1 MHSIGSWFLGSRRG
15 RQRPF
20 QRMVI
25 TAVVRRTLTWAMLLV
40 LPAMLVGSVVASPA
54 YAQPNDAA
62 DPPGV
67 PDEARAAGV
76 NLPWLTLGL
85 SPGMDLYPD
94 NSQRVTVPVP
104 AGLTATRVQGMIHAP
119 MNITTG
125 YLEISDGDG
134 TVLATVN
141 LPPAAAAQASTVSPP
156 PAAAAQALTPFDVD
170 ISAARARASSVD
182 LSFTLRALDG
192 ADQVCGPGQRLT
204 LSGLATVFTGNQSP
218 VTSIATFF
226 PPVLE
231 QVTIYAPTDAAAA
244 EQQALLTLVST
255 LARIYK
261 PLKLEISVVSRPR
274 GAAPP
279 PASGLSRAV
288 VVETGPP
295 GLSVERAGTPG
306 AYLRVSGEG
315 DGISDQMSLLVN
327 GLQPMAQAATAR
339 IDKAG
344 SDPALGGDT
353 VTFSQLKV
361 GGEATFI
368 KTSSLQVGIDRT
380 LLGSRFDRAQVHLL
394 ADYTPVQKDDA
405 ATVVIQSGNIV
416 VYRAL
421 LDSSGLLDATFDLDS
436 QMLGKQWIDLE
447 LALTYTPHQVCG
459 PLMARMSFR
468 IDPRSTLTMHR
479 GGDPLGG
486 FAAFPYEFSP
496 SFVVALDGSSPN
508 QLAYAARVVAAIA
521 RLTRTELTPQVVDLQ
536 AAANANSGALI
547 VASSKA
553 ITQTSLNPPVSG
565 DGSAINFALPA
576 ELRVNIDQGLGSI
589 QAFADAPRNRSVVLV
604 TTTGEWTLVDPLFGY
619 IDGSVRDWSQL
630 TGDVLAAGA
639 GATPTEATIR
649 PVGNVFEPPRS
660 GPSGLV
666 VGGIV
671 AGVLGAIAVLA
682 AILFSRRRHTRAA
695 TDLES

>member
-1 MHSIGSWFLGSRRG
+1 
-15 RQRPF
+15 
-20 QRMVI
+20 
-25 TAVVRRTLTWAMLLV
+25 
-40 LPAMLVGSVVASPA
+40 
-54 YAQPNDAA
+54 
-62 DPPGV
+62 
-67 PDEARAAGV
+67 
-76 NLPWLTLGL
+76 
-85 SPGMDLYPD
+85 MDLYPD
-94 NSQRVTVPVP
+94 SSQSVSVQVPS
-104 AGLTATRVQGMIHAP
+104 GLTATRLRGLIHAP
-119 MNITTG
+119 MNISAG
-125 YLEISDGDG
+125 YLEISDGNG
-134 TVLATVN
+134 KFVAAVN
-141 LPPAAAAQASTVSPP
+141 LPPAVPP
-156 PAAAAQALTPFDVD
+156 TAVTPFDVD
-170 ISAARARASSVD
+170 ISAAQPRASTIN

-192 ADQVCGPGQRLT
+192 ADPFCGPTQRLT
-204 LSGLATVFTGNQSP
+204 LSDLATVFTGIQPP
-218 VTSIATFF
+218 VTTIASFF

-244 EQQALLTLVST
+244 EQQAVLTLVST
-255 LARIYK
+255 LARIYDPIRVK
-261 PLKLEISVVSRPR
+261 ISVVSWQR
-274 GAAPP
+274 GTVPP

-288 VVETGPP
+288 VVATGPP
-295 GLSVERAGTPG
+295 GLSVENAGTPG

-327 GLQPMAQAATAR
+327 GLQPLAQAVTAR

-344 SDPALGGDT
+344 SNAALPGDT
-353 VTFSQLKV
+353 VTFSQLRV
-361 GGEATFI
+361 GGETTFI
-368 KTSSLQVGIDRT
+368 KTSILRVGIDRT
-380 LLGSRFDRAQVHLL
+380 SLGRRFDHVQVHLL
-394 ADYTPVQKDDA
+394 ADYTPVQNDDA
-405 ATVVIQSGNIV
+405 ATVVIRSGDLV
-416 VYRAL
+416 VYRAV

-436 QMLGKQWIDLE
+436 QMLGRQWIDLE

-459 PLMARMSFR
+459 PLMARMSFG

-479 GGDPLGG
+479 GGAPLGG

-496 SFVVALDGSSPN
+496 RFLVALDGSSPN